1 MGIRKSMGKNKKSKK
16 PATAIAAT
24 RDEVVRKVAL
34 DRSKPRPRG
43 MRAPPRVSEPPSPG
57 LQRPSCGG
65 CAPA

>member
-16 PATAIAAT
+16 PATAIAAK

-43 MRAPPRVSEPPSPG
+43 MR
-57 LQRPSCGG
+57 
-65 CAPA
+65 